1 MSSLLQPHASDCE
14 QDNSSKL
21 LPTVVE
27 FESTFEVEA
36 TKSVETDKEEGIFL
50 TWEDLWVTISNG
62 KNGRK
67 PILQGLKGFAKP
79 GQLLARMDPSGSGK
93 STLLDALA

>member
-21 LPTVVE
+21 LPTIVE

-50 TWEDLWVTISNG
+50 TWEGTFG
-62 KNGRK
+62 
-67 PILQGLKGFAKP
+67 
-79 GQLLARMDPSGSGK
+79 
-93 STLLDALA
+93 

>member
-21 LPTVVE
+21 LPTIVE

-50 TWEDLWVTISNG
+50 TWEGTFGWLFQMEENQYFKV
-62 KNGRK
+62 
-67 PILQGLKGFAKP
+67 
-79 GQLLARMDPSGSGK
+79 
-93 STLLDALA
+93 

>member
-21 LPTVVE
+21 LPTIVE

-50 TWEDLWVTISNG
+50 TWEGDYFKWKKTNTSRSKRLCKTRTILSYNG
-62 KNGRK
+62 S
-67 PILQGLKGFAKP
+67 FW
-79 GQLLARMDPSGSGK
+79 
-93 STLLDALA
+93 